1 MACNSPSTEHVVKA
15 RVLMLRRADPNLS
28 YSILAHRT
36 GAAERTI
43 RRWLKEAGLG
53 QGLRTED
60 ARGQTPPRNEALRQR
75 PAVQITDEHL
85 ESLDDF
91 QMRDDG
97 ASARPRN
104 AVVAELC
111 PESL

>member
-28 YSILAHRT
+28 YSVLSERT
-36 GAAERTI
+36 GASRRSVI
-43 RRWLKEAGLG
+43 RWVQEAGLG

-60 ARGQTPPRNEALRQR
+60 ARGQTPRLDTLTRR
-75 PAVQITDEHL
+75 RAVVVTDEHL

-91 QMRDDG
+91 QERDDG
-97 ASARPRN
+97 ADVRPRN
-104 AVVAELC
+104 QVVAALC